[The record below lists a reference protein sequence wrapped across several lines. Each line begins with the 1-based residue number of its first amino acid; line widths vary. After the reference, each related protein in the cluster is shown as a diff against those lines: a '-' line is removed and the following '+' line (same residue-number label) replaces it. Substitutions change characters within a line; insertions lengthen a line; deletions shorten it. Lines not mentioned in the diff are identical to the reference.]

1 MRCSWPSKRRPAD
14 AGGAAGGRRGGRRGG
29 RQLGGC
35 WAAGVDRQTE
45 LLSWCAGR
53 RSCRRSTVSGSG
65 WLEGAS
71 SSLRRCLLAA
81 ADTLLCAA
89 FAAVWPVDPDLIIC
103 GKLPGIAIARV
114 GPRHDGQCVGYAC
127 DSFVNPAV
135 LARICDECNY
145 GSFEGRCVITG
156 EPGVADAYYCKECVK
171 LEKDRDGCPKIINLG
186 SARTVRQSLP
196 HLWRSKQLV
205 PVRSLNAVLFCVRR
219 ICSMNAKSTV
229 SRSVKRNPSCVYC
242 LLAQAL

>member
-1 MRCSWPSKRRPAD
+1 MSTKHRECRAPARQRQHLRHPPLGSCSLGSPPRRPLTLAD
-14 AGGAAGGRRGGRRGG
+14 AR
-29 RQLGGC
+29 
-35 WAAGVDRQTE
+35 
-45 LLSWCAGR
+45 
-53 RSCRRSTVSGSG
+53 
-65 WLEGAS
+65 
-71 SSLRRCLLAA
+71 LA
-81 ADTLLCAA
+81 
-89 FAAVWPVDPDLIIC
+89 DPDLIIC

-186 SARTVRQSLP
+186 SARTVRKKHRLLAACASLAAWLLQLSD
-196 HLWRSKQLV
+196 HSAGCCRTCSTSARSM
-205 PVRSLNAVLFCVRR
+205 A
-219 ICSMNAKSTV
+219 
-229 SRSVKRNPSCVYC
+229 SRSARTNG
-242 LLAQAL
+242 

>member
-1 MRCSWPSKRRPAD
+1 MRSPSSPPPPRTPRTPTRANAGALTRRAPA
-14 AGGAAGGRRGGRRGG
+14 R
-29 RQLGGC
+29 
-35 WAAGVDRQTE
+35 
-45 LLSWCAGR
+45 CA
-53 RSCRRSTVSGSG
+53 
-65 WLEGAS
+65 
-71 SSLRRCLLAA
+71 
-81 ADTLLCAA
+81 
-89 FAAVWPVDPDLIIC
+89 DPDLIIC

-186 SARTVRQSLP
+186 SARTD
-196 HLWRSKQLV
+196 
-205 PVRSLNAVLFCVRR
+205 LFYER
-219 ICSMNAKSTV
+219 KKYGFK
-229 SRSVKRNPSCVYC
+229 KR
-242 LLAQAL
+242 

>member
-1 MRCSWPSKRRPAD
+1 ML
-14 AGGAAGGRRGGRRGG
+14 GA
-29 RQLGGC
+29 
-35 WAAGVDRQTE
+35 
-45 LLSWCAGR
+45 
-53 RSCRRSTVSGSG
+53 
-65 WLEGAS
+65 
-71 SSLRRCLLAA
+71 
-81 ADTLLCAA
+81 
-89 FAAVWPVDPDLIIC
+89 DPDLIIC

-186 SARTVRQSLP
+186 SARTDLFYERKKYQFS
-196 HLWRSKQLV
+196 SKGRGV
-205 PVRSLNAVLFCVRR
+205 
-219 ICSMNAKSTV
+219 
-229 SRSVKRNPSCVYC
+229 
-242 LLAQAL
+242 

>member
-1 MRCSWPSKRRPAD
+1 M
-14 AGGAAGGRRGGRRGG
+14 
-29 RQLGGC
+29 
-35 WAAGVDRQTE
+35 
-45 LLSWCAGR
+45 
-53 RSCRRSTVSGSG
+53 
-65 WLEGAS
+65 
-71 SSLRRCLLAA
+71 CLL
-81 ADTLLCAA
+81 
-89 FAAVWPVDPDLIIC
+89 PVSSDPDLIIC

-186 SARTVRQSLP
+186 SARTVRSFKAPARYSLP
-196 HLWRSKQLV
+196 VAPCVGSNCSFY
-205 PVRSLNAVLFCVRR
+205 VRAGWFRTSSTRE
-219 ICSMNAKSTV
+219 KSTD
-229 SRSVKRNPSCVYC
+229 SKSGS
-242 LLAQAL
+242 LSFA

>member
-1 MRCSWPSKRRPAD
+1 MFA
-14 AGGAAGGRRGGRRGG
+14 
-29 RQLGGC
+29 
-35 WAAGVDRQTE
+35 
-45 LLSWCAGR
+45 
-53 RSCRRSTVSGSG
+53 G
-65 WLEGAS
+65 WL
-71 SSLRRCLLAA
+71 LA
-81 ADTLLCAA
+81 
-89 FAAVWPVDPDLIIC
+89 DPDLIIC

-186 SARTVRQSLP
+186 SARTVSALCHPQQVQMLA
-196 HLWRSKQLV
+196 W
-205 PVRSLNAVLFCVRR
+205 VRSLMYVVACR
-219 ICSMNAKSTV
+219 ISSMSAKSMA
-229 SRSVKRNPSCVYC
+229 SRSVETDPSCVYC
-242 LLAQAL
+242 LAQAL